1 MKVLIFNG
9 SAHMHGCTA
18 RALDEVEKTLHEN
31 GIETERIEIGVPAIR
46 GCIGCGTCRQ
56 NKRCVFDDI
65 VNETAPKMAEADGIV
80 VGTPVYYAH
89 ANGQVLAFL
98 DRLFYSTATAF
109 DATMKVGAAVIS
121 SRRAGAECA
130 PSEPGLERSARRMRR
145 RRRERPRRPS
155 DDAQPRPQHGVPHQG
170 DRRAEEA
177 HGRSGPGTHLPHEFC
192 RRQVSH
198 RASTRSTSLMVAAS
212 RGITPSGALIS
223 RLDGRGGLSCHSR
236 ASSGVRYCRSVT

>member
-121 SRRAGAECA
+121 SRRAGSTCALDEINKYFTIRSMPVVSSTYWNEVHGGCVDDVEKDLEGLQTMRNLARNMAFLIRAIADRKAADGLPEQERGVFTSFFAE
-130 PSEPGLERSARRMRR
+130 R
-145 RRRERPRRPS
+145 
-155 DDAQPRPQHGVPHQG
+155 
-170 DRRAEEA
+170 
-177 HGRSGPGTHLPHEFC
+177 
-192 RRQVSH
+192 
-198 RASTRSTSLMVAAS
+198 
-212 RGITPSGALIS
+212 
-223 RLDGRGGLSCHSR
+223 
-236 ASSGVRYCRSVT
+236 